1 MSQTAA
7 IAAVTTTLRMRF
19 ESAFR
24 ALAAEDRFLADVLV
38 STAPVDRARTV
49 HHRCQLNI
57 TLAMVTDNGSMRN
70 AVGLGSRGFS
80 GAGPAQ
86 VVDLLY
92 LITAYGPD
100 DDEVGAQRVLG
111 AALRAAHEQPVLPP
125 IVLADLFPHTG
136 ASGTLDQLRLVQA
149 PLTREQ
155 VVAWWLAFHTP
166 YRLSAALQ
174 VTGVA
179 LSAAPNAERDA
190 AAVPGLEPRA
200 IDPE

>member
-7 IAAVTTTLRMRF
+7 IAAVTIALRTRF
-19 ESAFR
+19 EEAFR
-24 ALAAEDRFLADVLV
+24 ARAAEDRCLADVLV
-38 STAPVDRARTV
+38 TTMPVDRARTV
-49 HHRCQLNI
+49 HHRGQLNL
-57 TLAMVTDNGSMRN
+57 TLATVVEGAGMRN
-70 AVGLGSRGFS
+70 AVGLGGRGG
-80 GAGPAQ
+80 GATTPPSQ

-111 AALRAAHEQPVLPP
+111 TALRVVHEQPVLPALT
-125 IVLADLFPHTG
+125 IADLVPNAG
-136 ASGTLDQLRLVQA
+136 ATGTLDQVRAVQA

-155 VVAWWLAFHTP
+155 IVAWWLAFHTP

-179 LSAAPNAERDA
+179 LAGT
-190 AAVPGLEPRA
+190 PGA
-200 IDPE
+200 TT

>member
-1 MSQTAA
+1 MSQDAA
-7 IAAVTTTLRMRF
+7 IAAVTVALRTRF
-19 ESAFR
+19 EEGFR
-24 ALAAEDRFLADVLV
+24 ARADDRLLADALV
-38 STAPVDRARTV
+38 TTTPVDRARTV

-57 TLAMVTDNGSMRN
+57 TLATVSDNGSMRN

-80 GAGPAQ
+80 GASPSQ

-100 DDEVGAQRVLG
+100 DDEVGAQRVMG
-111 AALRAAHEQPVLPP
+111 AALRAVHEQPMLPA
-125 IVLADLFPHTG
+125 IELADLFPHTG
-136 ASGTLDQLRLVQA
+136 ASGTLGQLRVVQA
-149 PLTREQ
+149 PLAREQ

-179 LSAAPNAERDA
+179 LSAAQDA
-190 AAVPGLEPRA
+190 GPA
-200 IDPE
+200 